1 MIIINHELSPTPT
14 IAMSTLRPATKTLSS
29 NDNIDKVRLDLR
41 LLVCKD
47 FGVTDPRNRL
57 DLDIEH
63 WISLVGRTTLNI
75 VVIMIPDQLRADLHG
90 HSLSAAARWSV
101 QRQTT
106 VLYQASQVKRMYV
119 CDHKVVKTSI

>member
-1 MIIINHELSPTPT
+1 MNYPQPQPLQCQHCGQ
-14 IAMSTLRPATKTLSS
+14 RQKHS

-106 VLYQASQVKRMYV
+106 VLYQASQENV
-119 CDHKVVKTSI
+119 CM

>member
-1 MIIINHELSPTPT
+1 MIIINHELSPT

-90 HSLSAAARWSV
+90 HSLSAAARWSAETNDSV
-101 QRQTT
+101 
-106 VLYQASQVKRMYV
+106 VSSQSSQENV
-119 CDHKVVKTSI
+119 CM

>member
-1 MIIINHELSPTPT
+1 M
-14 IAMSTLRPATKTLSS
+14 TLALHVEHLPVKS

-75 VVIMIPDQLRADLHG
+75 VVIMIPDQLRADLQG